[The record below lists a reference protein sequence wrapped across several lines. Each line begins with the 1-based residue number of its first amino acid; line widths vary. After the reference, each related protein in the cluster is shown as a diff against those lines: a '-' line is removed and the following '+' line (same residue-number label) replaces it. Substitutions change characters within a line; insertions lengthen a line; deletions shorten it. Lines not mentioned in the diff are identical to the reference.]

1 MSDAEEAEKT
11 IEGAPGV
18 AEVGAVP
25 VDAHL
30 QPELELDPEDMKE
43 TIEES
48 GQAQAAVAEPGSEL
62 SSEVVLTHARTNQ
75 RFLIKINKTLRRVD

>member
-1 MSDAEEAEKT
+1 MSDAEEADKT
-11 IEGAPGV
+11 IEGTPGV

-30 QPELELDPEDMKE
+30 QPEPKLEPNDMNE

-48 GQAQAAVAEPGSEL
+48 GQAQAAVAEPGSEP
-62 SSEVVLTHARTNQ
+62 SSEVV
-75 RFLIKINKTLRRVD
+75 INPEYVPINVT

>member
-1 MSDAEEAEKT
+1 MLFKVPKDTMNDAEEADT
-11 IEGAPGV
+11 ATEGTPGV

-62 SSEVVLTHARTNQ
+62 SSEVV
-75 RFLIKINKTLRRVD
+75 INPEYVPISVT